1 MYSLKL
7 PDILAGNMS
16 RILLL
21 VIFMV
26 WIAWYPSLAVPILPG
41 SAGTALFLGGYALL
55 ILGLGIWSRVTSRQ
69 ISHVNFRSSLARF
82 NRTIGAAR
90 ILIPVWLAV
99 GLYLLHWHD
108 VVEQGM
114 GWLKNINGVFEHVH
128 LPEIIAGTL
137 PAFAAW
143 AGLWWSQY
151 PADRAL
157 REQNLL
163 LQLERDVPI
172 HAPPSFWSYFTSN
185 IRLQLL
191 FIFAPIFVLLL
202 ARDVAAAGWYFY
214 AHGPLPDVVELG
226 VVGAGFIGVFVF
238 APALMTRVLK
248 TESLPPSV
256 LRNRL
261 EEMCRRHRLGYR
273 DILLWHTEGNLGNAA
288 VMGVLPG
295 LRYVLLSDVLLE
307 TMPDEQIEAV
317 FAHELGHIVYKH
329 LVWYI
334 VFIATLL
341 LILSGPGGSI
351 YDYLLPRVI
360 GNPDVHKHA
369 VDAISSIL
377 TAGAIV
383 LFFVLFGF
391 VSRRFERQ
399 ADVFAS
405 RIIHEPSPAGDA
417 PPVSPPG
424 AALFAAALHRVAV
437 VNNIPIAARSWCHG
451 SIEKRMRF
459 LHRLAEHPDRTAE
472 FDRVMRWLYLVLVF
486 ALVLSIVGV
495 AWAAG

>member
-1 MYSLKL
+1 
-7 PDILAGNMS
+7 MS

-26 WIAWYPSLAVPILPG
+26 WIAWYPSLAAPVAPPL
-41 SAGTALFLGGYALL
+41 AGTAVFISGYILL
-55 ILGLGIWSRVTSRQ
+55 ILLLGFWSRATARR
-69 ISHVNFRSSLARF
+69 ISSDNFNRSLTRF
-82 NRTIGAAR
+82 NKTVGAAR
-90 ILIPVWLAV
+90 VLVPIWLAA
-99 GLYLLHWHD
+99 GIYLLHWHD

-114 GWLKNINGVFEHVH
+114 AALNNIDRVFACLR

-137 PAFAAW
+137 PAFLAW

-172 HAPPSFWSYFTSN
+172 HAPPNFWSYFAAN
-185 IRLQLL
+185 LRLQLL

-202 ARDVAAAGWYFY
+202 ARDLVAVGWFLF
-214 AHGPLPDVVELG
+214 ARGPLPDGLELL
-226 VVGAGFIGVFVF
+226 VIATAFVGVFVF

-248 TESLPPSV
+248 TEPLPPSV
-256 LRNRL
+256 LRSRL
-261 EEMCRRHRLGYR
+261 EEMCRQHRLRYR
-273 DILLWHTEGNLGNAA
+273 DILLWHTESNLGNAA

-295 LRYVLLSDVLLE
+295 LRYVLLSDLLLE

-334 VFIATLL
+334 IFIATLL
-341 LILSGPGGSI
+341 LILSGPGGSM
-351 YDYLLPRVI
+351 YDYFLPRIV
-360 GNPDVHKHA
+360 GNPDTHKHA
-369 VDAISSIL
+369 VDVISSIV
-377 TAGAIV
+377 TAGAIA
-383 LFFVLFGF
+383 LFFILFGF

-405 RIIHEPSPAGDA
+405 RIIHEPSIAGAA
-417 PPVSPPG
+417 PPVKPSG
-424 AALFAAALHRVAV
+424 AALFAAALHRIAV

-451 SIEKRMRF
+451 SIEKRMRY
-459 LHRLAEHPDRTAE
+459 LHRLAKHPDRTAE
-472 FDRVMRWLYLVLVF
+472 FDRVMRWLYVVLVF
-486 ALVLSIVGV
+486 ALVLSIAAT